1 MALGVYKTKY
11 ISFTQTIDK
20 LQNSFSQVD
29 LILSRDLDSRFSD
42 REQEAVRDWLNSNKK
57 FHIMRDH
64 PDHGTEIL
72 GGTWGC
78 KLTQEVKLLK
88 RLTFQ

>member
-1 MALGVYKTKY
+1 MFRLFSKFSYVLMAAHCG
-11 ISFTQTIDK
+11 
-20 LQNSFSQVD
+20 
-29 LILSRDLDSRFSD
+29 
-42 REQEAVRDWLNSNKK
+42 EQEAVEEWLNSNKK

-78 KLTQEVKLLK
+78 KLTQEVKLLRALFSK
-88 RLTFQ
+88 GPMINFVE